1 MRYPTAISTLLGFEI
16 TAVQHGSATITVK
29 VDPQTHG
36 NQQGTVHGGFLVEL
50 ADAAIGTAHST
61 VVGDGESFTSIDIR
75 ATFLRPVWCD
85 TLTATARPTHAGR
98 TITHY
103 ACDIVRADGKV
114 AASVTSAVMTLR
126 GEAARGR

>member
-1 MRYPTAISTLLGFEI
+1 MSQNQIQSYADSFAAQTVQADPPTWVEPTDHHIARVLG
-16 TAVQHGSATITVK
+16 
-29 VDPQTHG
+29 
-36 NQQGTVHGGFLVEL
+36 VEL
-50 ADAAIGTAHST
+50 QYDECS
-61 VVGDGESFTSIDIR
+61 DIR
-75 ATFLRPVWCD
+75 HTFLRPVWHD

-114 AASVTSAVMTLR
+114 AATVTSAVMTLR